1 MLVGEA
7 MIVRERGR
15 LLARIL
21 ATVLLPRLFLDLAD
35 AFRRLVLRLVDHLIE
50 QGALRL
56 LIGVGLDTALDVCE
70 QIAEV
75 AGTQLQAYT
84 LQRMCGQ
91 RGAGRIA
98 TRYVV
103 RKRRAESGE
112 MAFELADEFREHPVL
127 PGGVLDEPDLSDQL
141 AVEQQACHSCFLR

>member
-1 MLVGEA
+1 VGAAVE
-7 MIVRERGR
+7 
-15 LLARIL
+15 
-21 ATVLLPRLFLDLAD
+21 
-35 AFRRLVLRLVDHLIE
+35 
-50 QGALRL
+50 GALRL

-112 MAFELADEFREHPVL
+112 MAFEPADEFREHPVL

-141 AVEQQACHSCFLR
+141 AVEQQACHSCFSGRTRALRNGRHGVRKAAFRQRTNAQLAALD